1 MIEFVAGR
9 GGQPTTAMRI
19 THRGAVAVSVIA
31 VDSLRDDI
39 ARDLA
44 VVQSG
49 RADSAA
55 AARLGEEIL
64 GKTVRLIPAEITGL
78 VLVPEDA
85 LHRVPFAALIVNG
98 HRLIER
104 YAVHVVPSAA
114 IALSLWRTRPAPG
127 PARML
132 AFGDAHFPTDDER
145 NSPATRA
152 HFAAFTA
159 SGGLSPL
166 SASGT
171 EAREAVQ
178 HWPRSQA
185 LLGGDASESNLKRAK
200 LDQFRLLHFA
210 THAQVD
216 ERAPGRSAIALA
228 AGGGEDGFVTSTD
241 LGSLRLNADLV
252 MLSGCSTALGLIVGG
267 EGILGLTGPLLLS
280 GAHSVVATLW
290 PVNDRASAEFV
301 QRFYGFLASGST
313 ASEALR
319 LAQLDAIR
327 REQPTRD
334 WAAFVLTGDGFVR
347 VSAAT
352 VSR

>member
-1 MIEFVAGR
+1 VA
-9 GGQPTTAMRI
+9 AIDSMRN
-19 THRGAVAVSVIA
+19 
-31 VDSLRDDI
+31 DI
-39 ARDLA
+39 ARYLA

-49 RADSAA
+49 RSDSAA
-55 AARLGEEIL
+55 ASRLGSALL
-64 GKTVRLIPAEITGL
+64 GATVRRLPVEITDL

-85 LHRVPFAALIVNG
+85 LHRVPFAALIVG
-98 HRLIER
+98 GRRVVER

-114 IALSLWRTRPAPG
+114 IALSLWRARPAPG

-132 AFGDAHFPTDDER
+132 AFGDAHFPVDDQR

-152 HFAAFTA
+152 RFASFTA

-171 EAREAVQ
+171 EAREAIR
-178 HWPRSQA
+178 HWPRSRA
-185 LLGGDASESNLKRAK
+185 MLGVDASESNLKRAK
-200 LDQFRLLHFA
+200 LDQYRLIHFA

-228 AGGGEDGFVTSTD
+228 AGGGEDGFVTAAD
-241 LGSLRLNADLV
+241 LGSLHLDADLV
-252 MLSGCSTALGLIVGG
+252 MLSGCSTALGMIVGG

-280 GAHSVVATLW
+280 GTHSVVATLW

-301 QRFYGFLASGST
+301 GRFYGFLANGMSAT
-313 ASEALR
+313 DALR
-319 LAQLDAIR
+319 LTQLDAMQR
-327 REQPTRD
+327 GVPTRD

-347 VSAAT
+347 VGASVAT
-352 VSR
+352 R